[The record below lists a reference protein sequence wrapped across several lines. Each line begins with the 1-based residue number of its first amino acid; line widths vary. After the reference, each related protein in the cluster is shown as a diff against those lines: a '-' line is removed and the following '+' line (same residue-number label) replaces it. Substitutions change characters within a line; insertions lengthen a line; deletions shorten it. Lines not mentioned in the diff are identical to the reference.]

1 MRKLAPALCLVVAL
15 VCAAGASPATGTHVV
30 GLHGI
35 RAVAPPSWH
44 LTNEVLSIC
53 TSPSQTMAI
62 TNARGLIPADA
73 KLSGKVGLV
82 LLMEAKGGGGEG
94 FTPRRMFGRL
104 PSSSAIGGCCDMPEG
119 RGVEF
124 VFRDHGRDF
133 YAFLYAADPSIAS
146 EGLAILNS
154 LQVRKL

>member
-1 MRKLAPALCLVVAL
+1 
-15 VCAAGASPATGTHVV
+15 
-30 GLHGI
+30 
-35 RAVAPPSWH
+35 
-44 LTNEVLSIC
+44 
-53 TSPSQTMAI
+53 
-62 TNARGLIPADA
+62 
-73 KLSGKVGLV
+73 
-82 LLMEAKGGGGEG
+82 MEAKGGGGEG

-124 VFRDHGRDF
+124 VFRDHGRDL